1 MSFCTQCGQRNEGTR
16 FCVAC
21 GNLVSNSPGEPA
33 ANANSGVPLPGVF
46 PRPPNE
52 EFVPGDAASPPS
64 YKRNRTVILSSAVA
78 VAATVLT
85 IMLWPKPSP
94 ATDALTDLCA
104 VMSGASFEDLSWVD
118 SSELGDA
125 AEVFM
130 SEANRLDRETAQP
143 INSLM
148 GEYSQWVD
156 DTGEMIIDFAIAS
169 ALDDWSEM
177 LDIASRAEVHKATAA
192 ALDDDFREACVPFS

>member
-1 MSFCTQCGQRNEGTR
+1 MS
-16 FCVAC
+16 A
-21 GNLVSNSPGEPA
+21 
-33 ANANSGVPLPGVF
+33 
-46 PRPPNE
+46 
-52 EFVPGDAASPPS
+52 
-64 YKRNRTVILSSAVA
+64 AVA

-94 ATDALTDLCA
+94 ATEALTDLCA

-118 SSELGDA
+118 SSELGDT

-148 GEYSQWVD
+148 REYSQWVD

-192 ALDDDFREACVPFS
+192 ALDDDFRKACVPFS